1 MSNTENEK
9 NEKQEKEVLE
19 KLLEENFFYI
29 F

>member
-1 MSNTENEK
+1 MNTTENEK